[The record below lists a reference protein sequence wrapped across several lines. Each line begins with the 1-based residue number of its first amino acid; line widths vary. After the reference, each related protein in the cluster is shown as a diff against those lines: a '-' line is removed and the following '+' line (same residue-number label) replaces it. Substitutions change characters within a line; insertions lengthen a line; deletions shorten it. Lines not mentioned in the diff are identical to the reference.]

1 MAAAWILAAAA
12 AAYLAYGATDY
23 LDRKSAL
30 PLVLCL
36 AGGAALASPMLL
48 VVTRPLLAWR
58 VAWITA
64 VVTGLAVQAHGRTP
78 FSWHPAVFVAQLVI
92 LFVVAVRLPFLVSL
106 WAWVSMAVLI
116 TISFYPADRAP
127 LIEIVAVLMGIACLI
142 RRRRRRPGPSAPATA
157 PVSPPG

>member
-1 MAAAWILAAAA
+1 MAAAWILAGAA

-127 LIEIVAVLMGIACLI
+127 LIEIVALLMGIACLI
-142 RRRRRRPGPSAPATA
+142 RRRRRPGPSAPATA